1 MLCVLSAQDFQ
12 GQVLIF
18 SMSIFFILM
27 IAETCILDFFGE
39 EGEVDTVQSQQN
51 ISFIYL
57 FIFKGFFYGG
67 FCTNFWNKQDK
78 VEIN

>member
-51 ISFIYL
+51 IVFIYL
-57 FIFKGFFYGG
+57 FLRGFFTGDFALTFG
-67 FCTNFWNKQDK
+67 INKRK
-78 VEIN
+78 

>member
-51 ISFIYL
+51 IVFIYL
-57 FIFKGFFYGG
+57 FLRGFFTGDFALTFG
-67 FCTNFWNKQDK
+67 INKTK
-78 VEIN
+78 

>member
-51 ISFIYL
+51 ILFIYL
-57 FIFKGFFYGG
+57 FLRGFFMGDFALTFG
-67 FCTNFWNKQDK
+67 INKTK
-78 VEIN
+78 

>member
-51 ISFIYL
+51 IFFIYL
-57 FIFKGFFYGG
+57 FLRGFFTGDFALTFG
-67 FCTNFWNKQDK
+67 INKTK
-78 VEIN
+78 

>member
-51 ISFIYL
+51 IVFIYL
-57 FIFKGFFYGG
+57 FLRVFFTGDFALTFG
-67 FCTNFWNKQDK
+67 INKTK
-78 VEIN
+78 

>member
-51 ISFIYL
+51 ILFIYL
-57 FIFKGFFYGG
+57 FLRVFYTGDFALTFG
-67 FCTNFWNKQDK
+67 INKTK
-78 VEIN
+78 

>member
-1 MLCVLSAQDFQ
+1 MLCILSAQDFQ

-51 ISFIYL
+51 IVFIYL
-57 FIFKGFFYGG
+57 FLRGFFTGDFALTFG
-67 FCTNFWNKQDK
+67 INKTK
-78 VEIN
+78 

>member
-51 ISFIYL
+51 ILFIYL
-57 FIFKGFFYGG
+57 FLRGFFTGDFALTFG
-67 FCTNFWNKQDK
+67 INKTK
-78 VEIN
+78 

>member
-18 SMSIFFILM
+18 STSIFFILM

-51 ISFIYL
+51 IVFIYL
-57 FIFKGFFYGG
+57 FLRGFFTGDFALTFG
-67 FCTNFWNKQDK
+67 INKTK
-78 VEIN
+78 

>member
-18 SMSIFFILM
+18 STSIFFILM

-51 ISFIYL
+51 ILFIYL
-57 FIFKGFFYGG
+57 FLRVFFTGDFALTFG
-67 FCTNFWNKQDK
+67 INKTK
-78 VEIN
+78 

>member
-12 GQVLIF
+12 GQVFIF

-51 ISFIYL
+51 ILFIYL
-57 FIFKGFFYGG
+57 FLRGFFTGDFALTFG
-67 FCTNFWNKQDK
+67 INKTK
-78 VEIN
+78 

>member
-51 ISFIYL
+51 ILFIYL
-57 FIFKGFFYGG
+57 FLRVFFTGDFALTFG
-67 FCTNFWNKQDK
+67 INKTK
-78 VEIN
+78 

>member
-1 MLCVLSAQDFQ
+1 MLCILSAQDFQ

-51 ISFIYL
+51 ILFIYL
-57 FIFKGFFYGG
+57 FLRVFFTGDFALTFG
-67 FCTNFWNKQDK
+67 INKTK
-78 VEIN
+78 